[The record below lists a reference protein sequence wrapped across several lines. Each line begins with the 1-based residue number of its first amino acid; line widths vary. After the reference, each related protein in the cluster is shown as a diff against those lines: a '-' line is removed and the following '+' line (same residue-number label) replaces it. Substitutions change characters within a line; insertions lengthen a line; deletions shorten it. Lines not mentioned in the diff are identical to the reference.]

1 MKKNKLAVTVLL
13 ALLCLSASGCL
24 FSFVFGKFQ
33 DLARQERLEA
43 FRACEQQEKAA
54 QVLEKEHQDW
64 LELPA
69 VLQQFRRTHLLSLD
83 EFAAFRRE
91 LDARLAAN
99 GLQPARIDLAFGNST
114 DGIRKVIVKFSLD
127 SSYRN
132 LKKFIFDMETR
143 SKIYFF
149 TSLKLEAAAAT
160 VKGAFMLEV
169 YLGE

>member
-1 MKKNKLAVTVLL
+1 MKKNKLVVTALL
-13 ALLCLSASGCL
+13 ALLCLSAAGCL
-24 FSFVFGKFQ
+24 FSFVFGKLQ

-64 LELPA
+64 RELPA
-69 VLQQFRRTHLLSLD
+69 VLKQFRRTHLLSLD
-83 EFAAFRRE
+83 E

-114 DGIRKVIVKFSLD
+114 DGIRKVIVKFSLE

-149 TSLKLEAAAAT
+149 TSLKLDAAAAT

>member
-1 MKKNKLAVTVLL
+1 MKKNKLVVTALL
-13 ALLCLSASGCL
+13 ALLCLSAAGCL
-24 FSFVFGKFQ
+24 FSFVFGKLQ

-54 QVLEKEHQDW
+54 QVLGKEHQDW
-64 LELPA
+64 RELPA
-69 VLQQFRRTHLLSLD
+69 VLKQFRRTHLLSLD

-114 DGIRKVIVKFSLD
+114 DGIRKVIVKFSLE

-149 TSLKLEAAAAT
+149 TSLKLDAAAAT